1 MSSWRPRNAAM
12 IRHASMTDATHQQL
26 ARTLRSNRHLPA
38 GGHCS
43 CGRRRGTTAASLP
56 DEPEPR
62 SWVRTPPHGPKG
74 RRFPALTLLP
84 GARLLKFCRSPCRK
98 IRCSS
103 AISDY
108 IAPQRVS
115 RVPGPRRP
123 GSLFLRV
130 GAPGHDVRKADP
142 VFGSDRS
149 QTMRLATCSMRQGP
163 SRCVAIINR

>member
-1 MSSWRPRNAAM
+1 MSSRRPRTAAI
-12 IRHASMTDATHQQL
+12 IRRASTTDATHQQPCRGSL
-26 ARTLRSNRHLPA
+26 SNRYRPSVA
-38 GGHCS
+38 IVSAAAVGE
-43 CGRRRGTTAASLP
+43 TTAASPP
-56 DEPEPR
+56 DEPERR
-62 SWVRTPPHGPKG
+62 SWVRTPLHGPKD

-103 AISDY
+103 TISDY

-163 SRCVAIINR
+163 S